1 MSKTQKKSSS
11 RKSRTSKSIVSS
23 VYKSFMKSKMVLYMI
38 LVLAILNVLH
48 LLSNND
54 LPCLGMFIV
63 AAGVTYYF
71 TKNMKL
77 VLGVPLVLSSVYSCS
92 MFVKEGLEN
101 KKDDEEETEEKKEK
115 EKFVGTKIQPKS
127 LDEDEDEEPDVYID
141 KSQTIEN
148 AYASLDEYLDS
159 EGLKKLSEDTN
170 NLIKKQSQLM
180 NSMKQMGPLMK
191 NMDGIMKS
199 LNDTDMSQFS
209 KVQDNLH
216 GMVDKMSNSSKK
228 K

>member
-1 MSKTQKKSSS
+1 
-11 RKSRTSKSIVSS
+11 
-23 VYKSFMKSKMVLYMI
+23 MI
-38 LVLAILNVLH
+38 LILSILNILHVLV
-48 LLSNND
+48 NND
-54 LPCLGMFIV
+54 IPCLCMFIV
-63 AAGVTYYF
+63 TATATYYF
-71 TKNMKL
+71 TKNMKI
-77 VLGVPLVLSSVYSCS
+77 VLGIPLVLSSFYSCS

-101 KKDDEEETEEKKEK
+101 NKNEEETEEETDEETEEKKK
-115 EKFVGTKIQPKS
+115 EKFVGTKLQPKA
-127 LDEDEDEEPDVYID
+127 LHDDDEVSDVYID

-159 EGLKKLSEDTN
+159 EGLQKLSKDTN

-209 KVQDNLH
+209 NVQDNLQ